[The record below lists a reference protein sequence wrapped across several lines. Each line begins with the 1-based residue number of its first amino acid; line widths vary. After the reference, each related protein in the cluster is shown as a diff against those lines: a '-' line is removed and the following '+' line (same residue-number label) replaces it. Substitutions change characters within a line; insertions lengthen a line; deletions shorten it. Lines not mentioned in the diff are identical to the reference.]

1 MNAALW
7 VSKTGLAAQDVQM
20 QVISNNLANV
30 NTIGFKQD
38 RAAFEDLFY
47 QIKKQPG
54 GMADQQNETPGGLML
69 GNGVRVV
76 GTEKLMK
83 TGAYQQTDVPTDLSI
98 QGQGFFQIEMADGTM
113 AYTRNGQFHRNAEGM
128 LVNANGLP
136 LSPNIEIPENATSF
150 SVGTDGTVSYTS
162 ADDPQPQ

>member
-76 GTEKLMK
+76 GTEKLRK
-83 TGAYQQTDVPTDLSI
+83 TGA
-98 QGQGFFQIEMADGTM
+98 
-113 AYTRNGQFHRNAEGM
+113 
-128 LVNANGLP
+128 
-136 LSPNIEIPENATSF
+136 
-150 SVGTDGTVSYTS
+150 
-162 ADDPQPQ
+162 